1 MDASHTGEIGLLAHD
16 LNTTHESIPYR
27 NARLEAASH
36 TLQEVDGFDVACN
49 MEPADGKANLQD

>member
-1 MDASHTGEIGLLAHD
+1 MS
-16 LNTTHESIPYR
+16 YR

-36 TLQEVDGFDVACN
+36 TPQALDGFDVACN

>member
-1 MDASHTGEIGLLAHD
+1 MDASHAGEIGLLAHD
-16 LNTTHESIPYR
+16 NTMHKLIPPR
-27 NARLEAASH
+27 NARLESASH